1 MSAPRKLK
9 GGLRFLAEG
18 RFKAGPATRDLEIT
32 RFFPAEL
39 PLFFVRLRI
48 LGRFVRGL
56 GGSPGHKTGAQP
68 GLAASCAPRLMG
80 KGSLKF
86 LGEGRFAAGSAG
98 RGLEIMRVFSAVSA
112 FFLSGLRILARGISG
127 LGGLFEPMTDAQPG
141 FVPSRAL
148 VPVPVTSRAPARRA
162 PRPALASEVRR

>member
-1 MSAPRKLK
+1 MSGRITVRD
-9 GGLRFLAEG
+9 GLRFLGEG
-18 RFKAGPATRDLEIT
+18 PFAAGSAGRGLEIT

-56 GGSPGHKTGAQP
+56 GGFSGQKTGVQP
-68 GLAASCAPRLMG
+68 GLAATSAPLPMSGGR
-80 KGSLKF
+80 LKF

-127 LGGLFEPMTDAQPG
+127 LGGLFGHMTDAQPA
-141 FVPSRAL
+141 FCPSRAL
-148 VPVPVTSRAPARRA
+148 VPVPVTSRASARRA
-162 PRPALASEVRR
+162 PRPILSEVRR